1 MNATDATLGSAIDR
15 PRHTVAGG
23 HSVSSTRRPDVVTVV
38 VGRLEPLLGRGVKH
52 LLLAEPSVRVLA
64 SDLGL
69 SVLESTIER
78 RTPQVAILADTVDY
92 ELVARLKARRPA
104 TRLVVIAADPT
115 VLYGTILLAAGVTCL
130 AHSTPLREVIT
141 AVVLA
146 GRGECVFIGSGG
158 SKALRATSA
167 RSVLSRR
174 EAEVL
179 EHLSHGSSYAQIGQ
193 NLHIAPE
200 TVRKHATNICRK
212 LNVTS
217 RRELVG
223 RFLHA

>member
-1 MNATDATLGSAIDR
+1 MSAKDAASGLVIEWPGHAGSNGHGTR
-15 PRHTVAGG
+15 PA
-23 HSVSSTRRPDVVTVV
+23 RRSEIITVV
-38 VGRLEPLLGRGVKH
+38 VGRLDPLLSLGVEH
-52 LLLAEPSVRVLA
+52 LLLAEPRVRVLA
-64 SDLGL
+64 SDLGP
-69 SVLESTIER
+69 SVLEATIER

-92 ELVARLKARRPA
+92 ELIARLKARRPG
-104 TRLVVIAADPT
+104 TRFVVITADPT
-115 VLYGTILLAAGVTCL
+115 PLYGTILLAAGVTCL
-130 AHSTPLREVIT
+130 AAKTPIQEVLM

-146 GRGECVFIGSGG
+146 GRGEPVFIGSGER
-158 SKALRATSA
+158 KALRAISA
-167 RSVLSRR
+167 KSVLSRR

-212 LNVTS
+212 LNLTS

-223 RFLHA
+223 RFLQA